1 MTMNH
6 KSFVPMM
13 FVAAIAT
20 TVMLC
25 QQSVAQSRSRTFFCG
40 SHEGKP
46 ATKVKTSSK
55 GDVTLI
61 VWTSP
66 AFEKSGHTPES
77 RCRDIS
83 DRFERLMGNG
93 GSRRNL
99 KAGRL
104 HGHPIICAVGNP
116 QTENCS
122 RENLLITLEPHLDAN
137 QVLIQLETLHRYA
150 ATNQPVY
157 LSDLPTGIW
166 GDDQEGNLYIDLD
179 QLLQNLEN
187 SQTVE

>member
-1 MTMNH
+1 
-6 KSFVPMM
+6 M

-25 QQSVAQSRSRTFFCG
+25 QQSMAQSRSRTFFCG

-66 AFEKSGHTPES
+66 AFKKSGHTPES
-77 RCRDIS
+77 RCREIS
-83 DRFERLMGNG
+83 DRFEHLMGNG

-122 RENLLITLEPHLDAN
+122 RENLLITLEPHFNAN
-137 QVLIQLETLHRYA
+137 DVVKQLEALRHYA

-157 LSDLPTGIW
+157 LSDLSTGIW
-166 GDDQEGNLYIDLD
+166 GYDQEGNLYIDLD
-179 QLLQNLEN
+179 QLLQNQEK
-187 SQTVE
+187 

>member
-25 QQSVAQSRSRTFFCG
+25 QQSMAQSRSRTFFCG
-40 SHEGKP
+40 TYKGNP
-46 ATKVKTSSK
+46 ATFVKDPSQ
-55 GDVTLI
+55 GDVPLI

-66 AFEKSGHTPES
+66 AFEKSGHTPQS
-77 RCRDIS
+77 RCLEIS

-116 QTENCS
+116 KTENCS

-137 QVLIQLETLHRYA
+137 HVVIQLENLRQYA
-150 ATNQPVY
+150 ANNQPVD
-157 LSDLPTGIW
+157 LNDLPTGIW
-166 GDDQEGNLYIDLD
+166 GHDQEGNLYIDLD
-179 QLLQNLEN
+179 QLLQNQEK
-187 SQTVE
+187 